1 MKLDDW
7 HADLWFGCLM
17 NQSLGQWVIFSCYS
31 RSTALTESFCFAV
44 FTNHKT
50 YLWSRLCLI
59 KDETICCCP
68 PCNSLNFGKG
78 ALVIVWCWAEQTE
91 TLPHG
96 AWTDTTSQTL
106 HVTNAHC
113 CPVSVSSLAPSFF
126 PDDLIKTLIDYGKYW
141 LSVPL
146 WYHAMR
152 PYLILQIVYGIDD
165 FSSPFLQGS

>member
-7 HADLWFGCLM
+7 HSDLWFGCLM

-78 ALVIVWCWAEQTE
+78 ALGRTNWNTSIWCLNRYYISDASCSQC
-91 TLPHG
+91 TLLPSISIFFG
-96 AWTDTTSQTL
+96 SILFPRWSYKNTD
-106 HVTNAHC
+106 
-113 CPVSVSSLAPSFF
+113 
-126 PDDLIKTLIDYGKYW
+126 W
-141 LSVPL
+141 LWEVLTSVPL

-165 FSSPFLQGS
+165 FSFPFLQGS